1 MTKNATLFNRP
12 NTSWFELVSTYD
24 EEFIDDLKSFVA
36 YENRKWVPETKSWRI
51 RVSERNFILRLL
63 KMHEYTVL
71 EEEIE
76 FSPSPDANLF
86 RMVFNLIP
94 DEYVPG
100 VYRALAQAVHPDH
113 GGTNEQ
119 MRDLN
124 LAYEERKQ

>member
-1 MTKNATLFNRP
+1 
-12 NTSWFELVSTYD
+12 
-24 EEFIDDLKSFVA
+24 
-36 YENRKWVPETKSWRI
+36 
-51 RVSERNFILRLL
+51 
-63 KMHEYTVL
+63 MHEYTVL